1 MIVQINIERRE
12 AECFDIRKLTP
23 RECYRL
29 MAVRDE
35 SIDRLLASPL
45 AQSAH
50 YKLAGNSI
58 VQDVLTAIFRQ
69 IWLCGQE
76 PPTEGPLEL
85 FPDEPWPERLL
96 PEGRPLEVVT
106 LCSGYDSQCL
116 ALDAL
121 AATPE
126 GRGLRY
132 RLAAWAEFDPD
143 SRRPLAEQPAVV
155 AHRALFSPDEP
166 RPASACVSVGP
177 NLGDMTKIDWGEFVE
192 SETEKRNSYGREETN
207 GDDGEGDRMDE
218 TRSAGERMG
227 VEVSSEGCVQLH
239 NDVLRGR
246 VYEQEHGNGEHDP
259 SCSAEIRPDHQV
271 LTYEVD
277 LLTYST
283 PCFVAGT
290 LVMTADGLKPI
301 EDIGEGDR
309 VLTHTNQYRPVVTPM
324 QRQYDGDVVTVKP
337 MFCDEI
343 RCTDNHPFYVRTRY
357 RHGHKW
363 QRAFREPEWKEAA
376 RLTKDDYLGYAVNTE
391 SRLPDWQGTVLNF
404 GGRHTFN
411 PQRLRPVLDK
421 EDFWYLMGRYL
432 GDGWVRDDKTHKAMI
447 ICSSAKQEADWL
459 PIQRALENLGWR
471 YTLNR
476 ERTTLR
482 FTVYGKELTAFCQR
496 YGHGAAAKH
505 IDADTMALPVHL
517 LRYFIMG
524 YKDSDGHYSQ
534 RDRSYHFTSVSY
546 RLLLG
551 LGQCIAKVY
560 HRPFSITHCHM
571 PHVTEIE
578 GRRVNQRDFYVM
590 RFKETTD
597 PQDKAFYEDGYLWMP
612 INHIDRRRE
621 QVAVYNMEVSA
632 DHSYTANGAIVHN
645 CQSISQAGK
654 REGIAEGSGTRS
666 AVLWY
671 TLEALRRLRPRF
683 ALQENVAALVNQQN
697 MPHFRRWQQQ
707 VSELGYDNYWAVL
720 NASDYGVPQNRDRV
734 FMLSVRK
741 DLGLPPFRFPR
752 PVRLERSIADVLEPD
767 VDPRYFLRPESVV
780 SFLTKNEPK
789 QREQTGACSQSAE
802 SRGSSAKA
810 NEEQGSRFLYMTTDH
825 VPTAEEIREYVKE
838 LGV

>member
-85 FPDEPWPERLL
+85 FPEEPWPERLL

-177 NLGDMTKIDWGEFVE
+177 NLGDMTKIDWGEFVKQE
-192 SETEKRNSYGREETN
+192 IKKRNSYGNDGIVSDGDGARAEAESETLRQHSGEVATERGHQVLSDEREE
-207 GDDGEGDRMDE
+207 G
-218 TRSAGERMG
+218 RSARTGMR
-227 VEVSSEGCVQLH
+227 SSEERDAVSDSGSRQSCD
-239 NDVLRGR
+239 NRLR
-246 VYEQEHGNGEHDP
+246 QN
-259 SCSAEIRPDHQV
+259 QV

-283 PCFVAGT
+283 P
-290 LVMTADGLKPI
+290 
-301 EDIGEGDR
+301 
-309 VLTHTNQYRPVVTPM
+309 
-324 QRQYDGDVVTVKP
+324 
-337 MFCDEI
+337 
-343 RCTDNHPFYVRTRY
+343 
-357 RHGHKW
+357 
-363 QRAFREPEWKEAA
+363 
-376 RLTKDDYLGYAVNTE
+376 
-391 SRLPDWQGTVLNF
+391 
-404 GGRHTFN
+404 
-411 PQRLRPVLDK
+411 
-421 EDFWYLMGRYL
+421 
-432 GDGWVRDDKTHKAMI
+432 
-447 ICSSAKQEADWL
+447 
-459 PIQRALENLGWR
+459 
-471 YTLNR
+471 
-476 ERTTLR
+476 
-482 FTVYGKELTAFCQR
+482 
-496 YGHGAAAKH
+496 
-505 IDADTMALPVHL
+505 
-517 LRYFIMG
+517 
-524 YKDSDGHYSQ
+524 
-534 RDRSYHFTSVSY
+534 
-546 RLLLG
+546 
-551 LGQCIAKVY
+551 
-560 HRPFSITHCHM
+560 
-571 PHVTEIE
+571 
-578 GRRVNQRDFYVM
+578 
-590 RFKETTD
+590 
-597 PQDKAFYEDGYLWMP
+597 
-612 INHIDRRRE
+612 
-621 QVAVYNMEVSA
+621 
-632 DHSYTANGAIVHN
+632 

-720 NASDYGVPQNRDRV
+720 NAADYGVPQNRDRV
-734 FMLSVRK
+734 FMVSVRK

-780 SFLTKNEPK
+780 SFLTKNETDGK
-789 QREQTGACSQSAE
+789 
-802 SRGSSAKA
+802 
-810 NEEQGSRFLYMTTDH
+810 FMYMTTDH
-825 VPTAEEIREYVKE
+825 EPSPDEIREYIKQQQSNAE
-838 LGV
+838 PLQQESH